1 MNQDLSLTNQNQNG
15 DFWTSGPAALVPY
28 APAAPGKTSNTQSAK
43 PSPMQKIHRLLRGR
57 YSMAITLAAIGAV
70 FGGVGGYMA
79 LPPKFESAGV
89 VEVNPIV
96 IGITPGEN
104 ITPMLTMFIQT
115 EVGKIQGSDVAE
127 MAMKDP
133 AFVDAWQK
141 AYPNL
146 MTTAQ
151 LDNGKTVAVPQL
163 ATADFIAAVDPEHV
177 KNGYLIRVAFTDK
190 NKQVAEAGC
199 HAVLAAFMAL
209 HGKADTDS
217 SAYDQIEYN
226 NGLLQAARKDLT
238 AKQGELDLLAE
249 KYDTIELDKRN
260 DAMQQEL
267 VVLTQK
273 TDDAKINWLSAKNA
287 VENQGNN
294 PNRVDKEYLYSLV
307 ADAPDREMQ
316 LALQERETDTLN
328 LNRLLARYGENA
340 PAIKEQ
346 RILIQNDQKR
356 IEDRFREYKSTHSLR
371 MPIDGSYSDVTDQ
384 AGVDRLKKIYENL
397 KQEETDLKDQ
407 LADVGHQMQRIADT
421 REQLRRLNQQID
433 SYQSNIANLT
443 ARLTLNK
450 PVKLTDPGGEA
461 QVPTDKRKLVAGL
474 GFVFGGFFP
483 LGLMLLYGMSEN
495 RFRFS
500 DDANEHD
507 MLGTTLLGILPN
519 LPDRLSDPQQ
529 AGVAAH
535 CVHQIRTMLQISR
548 SNDEPQV
555 LAVTSASSGD
565 GKTSLCL
572 ALGLSYAACGA
583 RTLLVDCDLVAA
595 GLTHRLNVN
604 STDGVLEAVANRA
617 LLEYVRTTDIADVAI
632 LPVGTTHAHHASTL
646 SPVALRRLISEGKK
660 HFDIIIIDTGPLLG
674 SIEASL
680 VCAAAD
686 RSILAV
692 ARNQQRPLVERSI
705 RHLQEIGAHLA
716 GVVFNRAHAS
726 DFERSM
732 SGLALRSRPAPGAPV
747 PPFGGKDVTGSFK
760 KKAG

>member
-1 MNQDLSLTNQNQNG
+1 MNQEFPLSTNPQNPG
-15 DFWTSGPAALVPY
+15 DFWTQGPATPTTAMLPY
-28 APAAPGKTSNTQSAK
+28 APPAPGRTGGSQSAK

-57 YSMAITLAAIGAV
+57 YPAAIVLAAMCAVAGGAA
-70 FGGVGGYMA
+70 GYMA
-79 LPPKFESAGV
+79 LPPKYEADGF
-89 VEVNPIV
+89 VEVS
-96 IGITPGEN
+96 ITVAGMGGEN
-104 ITPMLTMFIQT
+104 IQPMLSMAIATQ
-115 EVGKIQGSDVAE
+115 VGLIAGEDVADL
-127 MAMKDP
+127 ALKDP
-133 AFVDAWQK
+133 DFIKAWDDC
-141 AYPNL
+141 YPNVPL
-146 MTTAQ
+146 PSKADM
-151 LDNGKTVAVPQL
+151 VA
-163 ATADFIAAVDPEHV
+163 ATDPEHV
-177 KNGYLIRVAFTDK
+177 KNGALIKVAFTDK
-190 NKQVAEAGC
+190 KKEVAEAGC
-199 HAVLAAFMAL
+199 KAMLKAYMAL
-209 HGKADTDS
+209 HGDKDGFSLVDTQIAYNTDKLTTAKNTLTYEETTLGRLREKYGSVELDNLSNKMLADLSDLERQVDSDKNAYTEAEAALQGNAAEVRPMTKEDVYNQIAALPNRQMQILLQNWEDAKQRLRLAAEGGLGVNHPRYKLLQLQVDAALREVDDYAREYLATRGNQLPGATLNEHVTPEIVAQLKQRYLDRKAAMEDMKEKAKDLG
-217 SAYDQIEYN
+217 YQMDQI
-226 NGLLQAARKDLT
+226 
-238 AKQGELDLLAE
+238 AK
-249 KYDTIELDKRN
+249 T
-260 DAMQQEL
+260 
-267 VVLTQK
+267 
-273 TDDAKINWLSAKNA
+273 
-287 VENQGNN
+287 
-294 PNRVDKEYLYSLV
+294 
-307 ADAPDREMQ
+307 
-316 LALQERETDTLN
+316 RETIRTLQIQIN
-328 LNRLLARYGENA
+328 GYLGNIAALEAKKALNRLVNLV
-340 PAIKEQ
+340 
-346 RILIQNDQKR
+346 
-356 IEDRFREYKSTHSLR
+356 
-371 MPIDGSYSDVTDQ
+371 DG
-384 AGVDRLKKIYENL
+384 
-397 KQEETDLKDQ
+397 
-407 LADVGHQMQRIADT
+407 
-421 REQLRRLNQQID
+421 
-433 SYQSNIANLT
+433 
-443 ARLTLNK
+443 
-450 PVKLTDPGGEA
+450 GGEA
-461 QVPTDKRKLVAGL
+461 QVPTDKRKLVASV
-474 GFVFGGFFP
+474 GFAFGGILP
-483 LGLMLLYGMSEN
+483 IGLMLLYGLTEN
-495 RFRFS
+495 RYRFS

-555 LAVTSASSGD
+555 LAITSASSGD

-732 SGLALRSRPAPGAPV
+732 SGLALRSRPAPGAPGA
-747 PPFGGKDVTGSFK
+747 PAGGPGNMAGSFK